1 MLSNLVSYK
10 HVQSTPASVW
20 LIEHGLST
28 DVPVIDCWVEI
39 DGETVRVVPKSV
51 ERVDGSTCKAIF
63 TSDRVGFAVV
73 A

>member
-10 HVQSTPASVW
+10 HVQTTPASVW

-28 DVPVIDCWVEI
+28 DVPVIDCWIEI
-39 DGETVRVVPKSV
+39 SGETVRVVPKSI
-51 ERVDGSTCKAIF
+51 ERVDGSTVKVIF

>member
-10 HVQSTPASVW
+10 HIQSTPATVW

-28 DVPVIDCWVEI
+28 DVPVIDCWIDVNGEI
-39 DGETVRVVPKSV
+39 VRVVPKSI
-51 ERVDGSTCKAIF
+51 ERVDGSTVKAIF
-63 TSDRVGFAVV
+63 SSDRTGFAVV

>member
-10 HVQSTPASVW
+10 HVQATPASVW

-28 DVPVIDCWVEI
+28 DVPVIDCWVELN
-39 DGETVRVVPKSV
+39 GETVRVVPKSI
-51 ERVDGSTCKAIF
+51 ERIDGSTCKAVF
-63 TSDRVGFAVV
+63 SSDRVGFAVV